1 MTLSE
6 LYDIIELDSPEEL
19 EYFEQ
24 FAELIECEKD
34 IPFDLFYTVLS
45 QAPAEKMTELTGN
58 YMEDLSNG
66 LPDNLEDLYTLLDS
80 IQQRLLLL
88 CETLDEGDTRR
99 DYVQELYRFRQWFHK
114 ENGAAIDG
122 HSCTVMDAIGDARS
136 CQFSGEEHDYDFGPS
151 MNYELGE
158 LSLNLGSFKEIDV
171 VGGSD
176 PEENTEDDQDEDED
190 SEN

>member
-34 IPFDLFYTVLS
+34 IPFDLFYTALS
-45 QAPAEKMTELTGN
+45 KAPQEKMTELTGN

-66 LPDNLEDLYTLLDS
+66 LPDDLEDIFTLIDS

-88 CETLDEGDTRR
+88 CETLDEGNSRR

-114 ENGAAIDG
+114 ESGASVDG
-122 HSCTVMDAIGDARS
+122 DPCTVMDAIASARS
-136 CQFSGEEHDYDFGPS
+136 CQFSGEEHDFDFGPS
-151 MNYELGE
+151 MNYELGD
-158 LSLNLGSFKEIDV
+158 LSLGLGSFKEIDV
-171 VGGSD
+171 VGGSE
-176 PEENTEDDQDEDED
+176 PEEEKEED
-190 SEN
+190 